1 MKLQY
6 AIFKQLNDPKE
17 THQSEGHT
25 VEIHAMNNTRY
36 LSRFAGKGQFAVW
49 TSDSKNYKLLIEEG
63 YYKVMKDLYSK
74 RVNQVWIKFYEKADK
89 VRFGLLYKMV
99 FPMIVVSMLLA
110 VLFSTIEALSAYQNY
125 ALIGILAVVLITNM
139 LQTSIMRKKV
149 EEARAEAVKDI
160 KMIIGEARFNEL
172 LEQQG
177 KYYEDYFKF
186 EEKKEEVVEEPQKE
200 SQPEIQAEVVEPKV
214 KKVNRKSTKEDAA
227 VEDNK
232 DNTKK

>member
-6 AIFKQLNDPKE
+6 AIFKQLNQPTD
-17 THQSEGHT
+17 TQQSEGKT
-25 VEIHAMNNTRY
+25 VEIHSMNNTRY

-49 TSDSKNYKLLIEEG
+49 TSDSKTYKLLVEDG

-99 FPMIVVSMLLA
+99 FPMIVISMLLA

-139 LQTSIMRKKV
+139 LQTSIMRKQV
-149 EEARAEAVKDI
+149 EVARSEAVKDI
-160 KMIIGEARFNEL
+160 KMIVGEARFNEL

-186 EEKKEEVVEEPQKE
+186 DEKKEDVVEEQVIEAKP
-200 SQPEIQAEVVEPKV
+200 
-214 KKVNRKSTKEDAA
+214 
-227 VEDNK
+227 DNK
-232 DNTKK
+232 EEK

>member
-6 AIFKQLNDPKE
+6 AIFKQLNEPKE
-17 THQSEGHT
+17 IQQTDGKT
-25 VEIHAMNNTRY
+25 VEIHSMNNTRY

-49 TSDSKNYKLLIEEG
+49 TSDSKSYKLLVEDG

-74 RVNQVWIKFYEKADK
+74 RVNQVWIRFYEKADK

-99 FPMIVVSMLLA
+99 FPMIALSMALA
-110 VLFSTIEALSAYQNY
+110 LLFSMVPALSGFQNY

-149 EEARAEAVKDI
+149 EGSRSEAVRDI
-160 KMIIGEARFNEL
+160 KLIVGEARFNEL

-186 EEKKEEVVEEPQKE
+186 DEKVEPVQEVVEAEVEAQPEEEKK
-200 SQPEIQAEVVEPKV
+200 S
-214 KKVNRKSTKEDAA
+214 
-227 VEDNK
+227 
-232 DNTKK
+232 

>member
-6 AIFKQLNDPKE
+6 AIFKQLNQPTD
-17 THQSEGHT
+17 TQQSEGKT
-25 VEIHAMNNTRY
+25 VEIHSMNNTRY

-49 TSDSKNYKLLIEEG
+49 TSDSKTYKLLVEDG

-99 FPMIVVSMLLA
+99 FPMIVISMLLA

-139 LQTSIMRKKV
+139 LQTSIMRKQV
-149 EEARAEAVKDI
+149 EVARSEAVKDI
-160 KMIIGEARFNEL
+160 KMIVGEARFNEL

-186 EEKKEEVVEEPQKE
+186 DEKKEEVIEEQVIEAKP
-200 SQPEIQAEVVEPKV
+200 
-214 KKVNRKSTKEDAA
+214 
-227 VEDNK
+227 DNK
-232 DNTKK
+232 EEK

>member
-6 AIFKQLNDPKE
+6 AIFKQLNQPTD
-17 THQSEGHT
+17 TQQSEGKT
-25 VEIHAMNNTRY
+25 VEIHSMNNTRY

-49 TSDSKNYKLLIEEG
+49 TSDSKTYKLLVEDG

-99 FPMIVVSMLLA
+99 FPMIVISMLLA

-139 LQTSIMRKKV
+139 LQTSIMRKQV
-149 EEARAEAVKDI
+149 EVARSEAVKDI
-160 KMIIGEARFNEL
+160 KMIVGEARFNEL

-186 EEKKEEVVEEPQKE
+186 DEKKEDIVEEQVIEAKPDKKE
-200 SQPEIQAEVVEPKV
+200 EK
-214 KKVNRKSTKEDAA
+214 
-227 VEDNK
+227 
-232 DNTKK
+232 

>member
-6 AIFKQLNDPKE
+6 AIFKQLNEPKE
-17 THQSEGHT
+17 TQQAEGKT
-25 VEIHAMNNTRY
+25 VEIHSMNNTRY

-49 TSDSKNYKLLIEEG
+49 TSDSKSYKLLVEDG

-74 RVNQVWIKFYEKADK
+74 RVNQVWIRFYEQADK

-99 FPMIVVSMLLA
+99 FPMIALSMVLA
-110 VLFSTIEALSAYQNY
+110 VLFSTVEALSDYQNY

-149 EEARAEAVKDI
+149 EGARSEAVKDI
-160 KMIIGEARFNEL
+160 KHIVGEARFNEL

-186 EEKKEEVVEEPQKE
+186 EEKVEPVEEVVEPQ
-200 SQPEIQAEVVEPKV
+200 VEEK
-214 KKVNRKSTKEDAA
+214 TET
-227 VEDNK
+227 EDNK
-232 DNTKK
+232 SK

>member
-6 AIFKQLNDPKE
+6 AIFKQLNEPKE
-17 THQSEGHT
+17 TQQAEGKT
-25 VEIHAMNNTRY
+25 VEIHSMNNTRY

-49 TSDSKNYKLLIEEG
+49 TSDSKSYKLLVEDG

-74 RVNQVWIKFYEKADK
+74 RVNQVWIRFYEQADK
-89 VRFGLLYKMV
+89 VRYGLLYKMV
-99 FPMIVVSMLLA
+99 FPMIALSMVLA
-110 VLFSTIEALSAYQNY
+110 VLFSTVEALSDYQNY

-149 EEARAEAVKDI
+149 EGARSEAVKDI
-160 KMIIGEARFNEL
+160 KHIVGEARFNEL

-186 EEKKEEVVEEPQKE
+186 EEKVEPVEEVVEAQ
-200 SQPEIQAEVVEPKV
+200 VEEKTE
-214 KKVNRKSTKEDAA
+214 TK
-227 VEDNK
+227 DNK
-232 DNTKK
+232 SK

>member
-17 THQSEGHT
+17 TQQAEGKT
-25 VEIHAMNNTRY
+25 VEIHSMNNTRY

-49 TSDSKNYKLLIEEG
+49 TSDSKSYKLLVEDG

-74 RVNQVWIKFYEKADK
+74 RVNQVWIRFYEQADK

-99 FPMIVVSMLLA
+99 FPMIALSMVLA
-110 VLFSTIEALSAYQNY
+110 VLFSTVEALSDYQNY

-149 EEARAEAVKDI
+149 EGARSEAVKDI
-160 KMIIGEARFNEL
+160 KHIVGEARFNEL

-186 EEKKEEVVEEPQKE
+186 EEKVEPVEEVVEAP
-200 SQPEIQAEVVEPKV
+200 VEEKTETED
-214 KKVNRKSTKEDAA
+214 KSK
-227 VEDNK
+227 
-232 DNTKK
+232 

>member
-6 AIFKQLNDPKE
+6 AIFKQLNQPTD
-17 THQSEGHT
+17 TQQSEGKT
-25 VEIHAMNNTRY
+25 VEIHSMNTTRF
-36 LSRFAGKGQFAVW
+36 LARFAGKGQFAVW
-49 TSDSKNYKLLIEEG
+49 TSDSKTYKLLVEDG

-99 FPMIVVSMLLA
+99 FPMIVISMLLA
-110 VLFSTIEALSAYQNY
+110 VLFSTVEALSAYQNY

-139 LQTSIMRKKV
+139 LQTSIMRKQV
-149 EEARAEAVKDI
+149 EVARSEAVKDI
-160 KMIIGEARFNEL
+160 KMIVGEARFNEL

-186 EEKKEEVVEEPQKE
+186 DEKKEAVVEEQVIESKSDDKE
-200 SQPEIQAEVVEPKV
+200 EK
-214 KKVNRKSTKEDAA
+214 
-227 VEDNK
+227 
-232 DNTKK
+232 

>member
-6 AIFKQLNDPKE
+6 AIFKQLNEPKE
-17 THQSEGHT
+17 TQQAEGKT
-25 VEIHAMNNTRY
+25 VEIHSMNNTRY

-49 TSDSKNYKLLIEEG
+49 TSDSKSYKLLVEDG

-74 RVNQVWIKFYEKADK
+74 RVNQVWIRFYEQADK

-99 FPMIVVSMLLA
+99 FPMIALSMVLA
-110 VLFSTIEALSAYQNY
+110 VLFSTVEALSGYQNY

-139 LQTSIMRKKV
+139 LQTSIMKKKV
-149 EEARAEAVKDI
+149 EGARSEAVKDI
-160 KMIIGEARFNEL
+160 KHIVGEARFNEL

-186 EEKKEEVVEEPQKE
+186 EEKVEPVEEVIEAQVEEKTE
-200 SQPEIQAEVVEPKV
+200 
-214 KKVNRKSTKEDAA
+214 T
-227 VEDNK
+227 EDNNSK
-232 DNTKK
+232 

>member
-6 AIFKQLNDPKE
+6 AIFKQLNEPKE
-17 THQSEGHT
+17 IQQTDGKT
-25 VEIHAMNNTRY
+25 VEIHSMNNTRY

-49 TSDSKNYKLLIEEG
+49 TSDSKSYKLLVEDG

-74 RVNQVWIKFYEKADK
+74 RVNQVWIRFYEQADK

-99 FPMIVVSMLLA
+99 FPMIALSMALA
-110 VLFSTIEALSAYQNY
+110 LLFSMVPALSGYQNY

-149 EEARAEAVKDI
+149 EGSRSEAVRDI
-160 KMIIGEARFNEL
+160 KLIVGEARFNEL

-186 EEKKEEVVEEPQKE
+186 DEKVQPEQEAVETVVEVQPEEEKKIKIE
-200 SQPEIQAEVVEPKV
+200 
-214 KKVNRKSTKEDAA
+214 R
-227 VEDNK
+227 
-232 DNTKK
+232 

>member
-6 AIFKQLNDPKE
+6 AIFKQLNQPTD
-17 THQSEGHT
+17 TQQSEGKT
-25 VEIHAMNNTRY
+25 VEIHSMNNTRY

-49 TSDSKNYKLLIEEG
+49 TSDSKTYKLLVEDG

-99 FPMIVVSMLLA
+99 FPMIVISMLLA

-139 LQTSIMRKKV
+139 LQTSIMRKQV
-149 EEARAEAVKDI
+149 EVARSEAVKDI
-160 KMIIGEARFNEL
+160 KMIVGEARFNEL

-186 EEKKEEVVEEPQKE
+186 DEKKEDVVEEQVIEAKPDKKE
-200 SQPEIQAEVVEPKV
+200 EK
-214 KKVNRKSTKEDAA
+214 
-227 VEDNK
+227 
-232 DNTKK
+232 

>member
-6 AIFKQLNDPKE
+6 AIFKQLNEPKE
-17 THQSEGHT
+17 TQQAEGKT
-25 VEIHAMNNTRY
+25 VEIHSMNNTRY

-49 TSDSKNYKLLIEEG
+49 TSDSKSYKLLVEDG

-74 RVNQVWIKFYEKADK
+74 RVNQVWIRFYEQADK

-99 FPMIVVSMLLA
+99 FPMIALSMVLA
-110 VLFSTIEALSAYQNY
+110 VLFSTVEALSDYQNY

-149 EEARAEAVKDI
+149 EGARSEAVKDI
-160 KMIIGEARFNEL
+160 KHIVGEARFNEL

-186 EEKKEEVVEEPQKE
+186 EEKVEPVEEVVEAP
-200 SQPEIQAEVVEPKV
+200 VEEKTETED
-214 KKVNRKSTKEDAA
+214 KSK
-227 VEDNK
+227 
-232 DNTKK
+232 

>member
-6 AIFKQLNDPKE
+6 AIFKQLNEPKE
-17 THQSEGHT
+17 TQQAEGKT
-25 VEIHAMNNTRY
+25 VEIHSMNNTRY

-49 TSDSKNYKLLIEEG
+49 TSDSKSYKLLVEDG

-74 RVNQVWIKFYEKADK
+74 RVNQVWIRFYEQADK
-89 VRFGLLYKMV
+89 VRYGLLYKMV
-99 FPMIVVSMLLA
+99 FPMIALSMVLA
-110 VLFSTIEALSAYQNY
+110 VLFSTVEALSGYQNY

-149 EEARAEAVKDI
+149 EGARSEAVKDI
-160 KMIIGEARFNEL
+160 KHIVGEARFNEL

-186 EEKKEEVVEEPQKE
+186 EEKVEPVEEVVEAQ
-200 SQPEIQAEVVEPKV
+200 VEEK
-214 KKVNRKSTKEDAA
+214 TET
-227 VEDNK
+227 EDNK
-232 DNTKK
+232 SK

>member
-6 AIFKQLNDPKE
+6 AIFKQLNEPTE
-17 THQSEGHT
+17 TQQTDGKT
-25 VEIHAMNNTRY
+25 VEIHSMNNTRY

-49 TSDSKNYKLLIEEG
+49 TSDSKSYKLLVEDG
-63 YYKVMKDLYSK
+63 YYKIMKDLYSK
-74 RVNQVWIKFYEKADK
+74 RVNQVWIRFYEHADK

-99 FPMIVVSMLLA
+99 FPMIALSMILA
-110 VLFSTIEALSAYQNY
+110 VLFSTVEALSGYQNY

-149 EEARAEAVKDI
+149 ETSRSEAVRDI
-160 KMIIGEARFNEL
+160 KLIVGEARFNEL

-186 EEKKEEVVEEPQKE
+186 EEK
-200 SQPEIQAEVVEPKV
+200 VEPAQ
-214 KKVNRKSTKEDAA
+214 EA
-227 VEDNK
+227 VEAKAEEKTETEDK
-232 DNTKK
+232 QTK

>member
-6 AIFKQLNDPKE
+6 AIFKQLNEPTE
-17 THQSEGHT
+17 TQQTDGKT
-25 VEIHAMNNTRY
+25 VEIHSMNNTRY

-49 TSDSKNYKLLIEEG
+49 TSDSKSYKLLVEDG
-63 YYKVMKDLYSK
+63 YYKIMKDLYSK
-74 RVNQVWIKFYEKADK
+74 RVNQVWIRFYEQADK

-99 FPMIVVSMLLA
+99 FPMIALSMILA
-110 VLFSTIEALSAYQNY
+110 VLFSTVEALSGYQNY

-149 EEARAEAVKDI
+149 ETSRSEAVRDI
-160 KMIIGEARFNEL
+160 KLIVGEARFNEL

-186 EEKKEEVVEEPQKE
+186 EEK
-200 SQPEIQAEVVEPKV
+200 VEPAQ
-214 KKVNRKSTKEDAA
+214 EA
-227 VEDNK
+227 VEAKAEEKTETEDK
-232 DNTKK
+232 QTK